1 MPNKNYIK
9 GRAFEYTI
17 KKKLEAEGWTVW
29 RTPGSKSKTDL
40 ICIKKMYYF
49 ESLDYNHTDVQEMT
63 VVKFV
68 QCKSGSARMSKK
80 DKAELL
86 ELSESVGAEAMYA
99 YKPKGRIIIEEL
111 S

>member
-40 ICIKKMYYF
+40 IAIQKAIWKNMGG
-49 ESLDYNHTDVQEMT
+49 TAEMPS
-63 VVKFV
+63 VLFV

>member
-40 ICIKKMYYF
+40 IARRPTVYLGNNKW
-49 ESLDYNHTDVQEMT
+49 DYSIVL
-63 VVKFV
+63 FV

-86 ELSESVGAEAMYA
+86 ELAESVGAEAMYA